1 MKPLLFAISLF
12 ISWQLAASELST
24 EQKQAQPASV
34 NEPEKKDVDSLEFIE
49 HKTATQQVPSSAQAK
64 KPVAEVDDSKV
75 LGSQNPA
82 PAEQPKTAEEK
93 QEAVNEAEQAVAKAK
108 KALTEKQQE
117 KARQSRE
124 ATAVIEQVIAA
135 YNARNIDAF
144 IKMYDEN
151 VEFYT
156 FPNELM
162 FTGKEKLIARYGI
175 MFKKLCWGTSLRD
188 KYSSCIF
195 D

>member
-12 ISWQLAASELST
+12 ISWQLAATESST

-34 NEPEKKDVDSLEFIE
+34 NEPEKKEVDSLEFIE
-49 HKTATQQVPSSAQAK
+49 QKPATQQVPSSTQAK
-64 KPVAEVDDSKV
+64 KPLAKVDDSKV

-151 VEFYT
+151 VEFFDT
-156 FPNELM
+156 TSF
-162 FTGKEKLIARYGI
+162 EKISQL
-175 MFKKLCWGTSLRD
+175 LT
-188 KYSSCIF
+188 
-195 D
+195 